1 MTVDVKTRQNI
12 LWSGENPIILLK
24 DSPEAKETTAAGF
37 FRVDY
42 SPAGSGHAVFIMS
55 EDLKVNDNIASISA
69 VKFSVKLKD
78 YKRELYR

>member
-12 LWSGENPIILLK
+12 MWSGENPIILLK
-24 DSPEAKETTAAGF
+24 DTPEAEETTAVGF

-55 EDLKVNDNIASISA
+55 DLEISG
-69 VKFSVKLKD
+69 
-78 YKRELYR
+78 KRIFHPSFII